1 MIPSSDAARLL
12 DLVAGVRDD
21 LGETIDRLR
30 SALPALAARQALSPA
45 LTPLTPT
52 ERELAHLLRTTRSAS
67 EIARARGVSV
77 NTVKSQM
84 RSIYGKLGVSRRE
97 EALRVL
103 ESRPD

>member
-1 MIPSSDAARLL
+1 M
-12 DLVAGVRDD
+12 
-21 LGETIDRLR
+21 
-30 SALPALAARQALSPA
+30 
-45 LTPLTPT
+45 
-52 ERELAHLLRTTRSAS
+52 
-67 EIARARGVSV
+67 